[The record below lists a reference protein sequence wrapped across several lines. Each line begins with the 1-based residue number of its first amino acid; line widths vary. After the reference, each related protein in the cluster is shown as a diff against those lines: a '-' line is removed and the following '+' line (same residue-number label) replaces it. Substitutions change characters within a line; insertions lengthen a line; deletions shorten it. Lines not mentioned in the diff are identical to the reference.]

1 MNRIMLFVIASTV
14 SLLAVGQTKSDKSD
28 WINSMQFK
36 PIEYKPQT
44 IDIEALGRAS
54 EAITKMLD
62 DNRKR
67 FDDTFDK
74 AVACFEKEQYAMA
87 KSYFMQCR
95 KMNSNQ
101 QYCDKKVLDDN
112 IQLCESM
119 IKQPQR

>member
-28 WINSMQFK
+28 WINS
-36 PIEYKPQT
+36 